1 MRKQRIEGDLFKF
14 ENISSSQSL
23 FFLVL
28 SLLLLL
34 EGTRHNFTQFTQICS
49 FLSLSTELSFHS
61 LPPGTG
67 FFSFSLYHFIHNLHL
82 IVMPQL
88 VAPLP
93 IIFLVICICALLTD
107 TILFLIFIWVSPYY
121 FSPFLSLF
129 FSLKVLVFKFV
140 LVEYFQGTYG
150 VISCCWISLF
160 FRFRSLF
167 SF

>member
-49 FLSLSTELSFHS
+49 FLTLSTELSFHS

-107 TILFLIFIWVSPYY
+107 TILFLIFIRVLPSS

-129 FSLKVLVFKFV
+129 FRSKFWFLNLFWLNIFKE
-140 LVEYFQGTYG
+140 LMG
-150 VISCCWISLF
+150 
-160 FRFRSLF
+160 
-167 SF
+167 